1 MSYPYYN
8 RRKYYR
14 RSTNSLSPFDMLL
27 EIIWSLIKYVSTLI
41 VILIVK
47 LWNFLFNHKVKGL
60 FKLNEDNLHVPE
72 ESVSELDINQTS
84 SLKRNENREEISY
97 VETKE
102 NTGRYNLKDSF
113 LTEAEDNF
121 LIILKQV
128 VGERYIIEPQVS
140 LSRLVAPKD
149 SNGRYTN
156 YSDFNKIK
164 SKSVDFVLFTNN
176 YKPQVVIELDDRSH
190 FRLDRIKRDEFV
202 NNIMNDV
209 GLRIVRVPTAYS
221 YDIEGLTRQIF
232 G

>member
-1 MSYPYYN
+1 
-8 RRKYYR
+8 
-14 RSTNSLSPFDMLL
+14 MLI
-27 EIIWSLIKYVSTLI
+27 EIIWSLIKGVITLI
-41 VILIVK
+41 AILIVK
-47 LWNFLFNHKVKGL
+47 LWNFLSNHRVKGL
-60 FKLNEDNLHVPE
+60 FKLNEDNLPVSGESVPE
-72 ESVSELDINQTS
+72 LGIDKTS
-84 SLKRNENREEISY
+84 SLKRNEEREEIPY

-102 NTGRYNLKDSF
+102 NTGRYNLKDSS

-149 SNGRYTN
+149 SNGRYIN

-164 SKSVDFVLFTNN
+164 SKSVDFVLFTSN
-176 YKPQVVIELDDRSH
+176 YKPQIVIELDDRSH

-202 NNIMNDV
+202 NNLMNDV
-209 GLRIVRVPTAYS
+209 GLRIVHIPTSYS
-221 YDIEGLTRQIF
+221 YDIEYLTRQIF

>member
-102 NTGRYNLKDSF
+102 NTGK
-113 LTEAEDNF
+113 
-121 LIILKQV
+121 
-128 VGERYIIEPQVS
+128 
-140 LSRLVAPKD
+140 
-149 SNGRYTN
+149 
-156 YSDFNKIK
+156 
-164 SKSVDFVLFTNN
+164 
-176 YKPQVVIELDDRSH
+176 
-190 FRLDRIKRDEFV
+190 
-202 NNIMNDV
+202 
-209 GLRIVRVPTAYS
+209 
-221 YDIEGLTRQIF
+221 
-232 G
+232 